1 MISIPSRTLNAVAIL
16 LSCCLC
22 LTQASPD
29 GLEAPSVDR
38 EFMTFCEFRECSEK
52 EERSRL
58 KPEETELMVFR
69 RCTKDVFG
77 KLKNGDDIKSWL
89 GFDILDTD
97 KGRKKLTDMTTL
109 IRPKFSPYSTLTI
122 IVDREVLA
130 NTERDLEK
138 NKLDVGKKTIP
149 RNKWH
154 SCEWKTEVAARNKE
168 DVWEVPVAT
177 FTINLKIA
185 DPAVGFEVSMLT
197 AEVRYR

>member
-1 MISIPSRTLNAVAIL
+1 GVLGEGGECHVDAV
-16 LSCCLC
+16 SV
-22 LTQASPD
+22 TPYHV
-29 GLEAPSVDR
+29 GLG
-38 EFMTFCEFRECSEK
+38 CSQ
-52 EERSRL
+52 ERSRL

-154 SCEWKTEVAARNKE
+154 
-168 DVWEVPVAT
+168 
-177 FTINLKIA
+177 
-185 DPAVGFEVSMLT
+185 
-197 AEVRYR
+197 